1 MAVMLADVAQAVIGK
16 SEGDLNVAERATLA
30 DLLAW
35 CSALVDRYLAGSPIP
50 ADVERAAV
58 LRLAYYDYH
67 VRLARR
73 PADGG
78 MLDARFRRDA
88 PLAPLR
94 ASGAMSLLS
103 PWKRRTVGVAS

>member
-1 MAVMLADVAQAVIGK
+1 MTLADVAQAVAGK
-16 SEGDLNVAERATLA
+16 AEADLSDGERTTLA
-30 DLLAW
+30 DLSAW
-35 CSALVDRYLAGSPIP
+35 CAALVDRYLAGSPIP
-50 ADVERAAV
+50 ADVERAAT

-103 PWKRRTVGVAS
+103 PWKRRGVGVAP